1 MDEKLRFVAVEFP
14 DDINV
19 AGRLFWYLCP
29 EDLAV
34 GDKVSA
40 PLGRHNRLQTG
51 VVHKVI
57 YATESDAPYPLYLI
71 KSVKK
76 AETNSTLAD
85 RQQGGDGEE

>member
-1 MDEKLRFVAVEFP
+1 MEEKLRFVTVEFP

-29 EDLAV
+29 DNTIAE

-51 VVHKVI
+51 VVHKVV
-57 YATESDAPYPLYLI
+57 YATEENPPYPLYLI

-76 AETNSTLAD
+76 HENANTEIGN
-85 RQQGGDGEE
+85 